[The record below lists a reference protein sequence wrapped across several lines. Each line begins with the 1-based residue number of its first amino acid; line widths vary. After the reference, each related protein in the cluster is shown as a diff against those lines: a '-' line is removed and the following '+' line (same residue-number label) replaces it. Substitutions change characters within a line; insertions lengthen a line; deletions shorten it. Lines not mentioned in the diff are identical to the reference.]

1 MSEEVLQSIAKT
13 LQLDEVETAHLF
25 DLVRAGAGNARKKP
39 ARGRAARQVPEN
51 VQALMDAMI
60 IAPAIVQDGHL
71 DIGLAHHLPRRAADS
86 SATS

>member
-13 LQLDEVETAHLF
+13 LQLDEVETTHLF

-39 ARGRAARQVPEN
+39 ARGRAAQQVPES
-51 VQALMDAMI
+51 VEVLMDAMI
-60 IAPAIVQDGHL
+60 IAPAIVQNGHL
-71 DIGLAHHLPRRAADS
+71 YIGLARHLSKRAADS